1 MNESFPRLS
10 QSLSS
15 RVTFYLLRIRR
26 SGETTTTKG
35 KGKVTEKIF
44 FLVRFEMTGLL
55 GCTDV
60 ERLESWRREEGGNEQ
75 ERRSESWSDVPWD
88 ALGKKE
94 HAYSGEQSWDEG
106 REEERGVG
114 KRRWTEEKED
124 VDTIQWRLQVFPV
137 FPRGGRR
144 NNWGRKGIDPG
155 EERQESVTSAPE
167 RNGNG
172 SRVLGVFAAGVFT
185 PRKRKAILNDSDPNR
200 INSAVMKS
208 Q

>member
-1 MNESFPRLS
+1 M
-10 QSLSS
+10 
-15 RVTFYLLRIRR
+15 
-26 SGETTTTKG
+26 
-35 KGKVTEKIF
+35 
-44 FLVRFEMTGLL
+44 
-55 GCTDV
+55 
-60 ERLESWRREEGGNEQ
+60 
-75 ERRSESWSDVPWD
+75 
-88 ALGKKE
+88 
-94 HAYSGEQSWDEG
+94 
-106 REEERGVG
+106 
-114 KRRWTEEKED
+114 
-124 VDTIQWRLQVFPV
+124 DTIQWRLQVFPV